1 MVKPQLKTLH
11 NNKMTSCFAVI
22 NYEKKIS
29 INKAAFMK
37 NKKQSSKNDY
47 KYGWEM

>member
-1 MVKPQLKTLH
+1 
-11 NNKMTSCFAVI
+11 MTSCFAVVD
-22 NYEKKIS
+22 YEEKIS
-29 INKAAFMK
+29 INIAAFTK